1 MDIID
6 KGLDIENMKATCSCM
21 CKHCFYCTEKRATGV
36 KYSIGEELTQRFDKW
51 RKNNGMHDFD
61 LCYTVGHSFDY
72 PELIDN
78 LNFNKSIGSLSSQYL
93 FINGIREYNNIQI
106 NDFLDRVYTAGVRY
120 VNFTFLGMQQYHDRF
135 ANRENDF
142 NYLMLLLEKVKN
154 TGFSINTGIVLLED
168 NIEQIEQLLDIVK
181 KYETNIYTFL
191 VDYRG
196 RGIDLENIRLTRN
209 GINKMPEKVKAYFN
223 AKKYKTESEW
233 IAKDQWEPFNNRRFR
248 LALRQDNIET
258 IMNMSCDEIINH
270 LKSIDENYYN
280 AIPSM
285 TVLAKRYG
293 EKGSDTLYSE
303 RDLRWKWEKCYLK
316 ENKIDVEDIV
326 DERLSGS
333 MRK

>member
-1 MDIID
+1 
-6 KGLDIENMKATCSCM
+6 
-21 CKHCFYCTEKRATGV
+21 
-36 KYSIGEELTQRFDKW
+36 
-51 RKNNGMHDFD
+51 
-61 LCYTVGHSFDY
+61 
-72 PELIDN
+72 
-78 LNFNKSIGSLSSQYL
+78 
-93 FINGIREYNNIQI
+93 
-106 NDFLDRVYTAGVRY
+106 
-120 VNFTFLGMQQYHDRF
+120 MQQYHDRF

-154 TGFSINTGIVLLED
+154 TGFNINTGIVLLED
-168 NIEQIEQLLDIVK
+168 NIDQIDHLLNIIK

-233 IAKDQWEPFNNRRFR
+233 IAKDQWGSFHNRRFR

-258 IMNMSCDEIINH
+258 IMNMSCDEIINY

-285 TVLAKRYG
+285 SVLSKKYG
-293 EKGSDTLYSE
+293 EKGSDKLYSE
-303 RDLRWKWEKCYLK
+303 RDLRWKWEKFYLK